1 MLLKIA
7 TGSDSVAV
15 PLDDEL
21 LARFVAD
28 RDGEAFAKLVRRH
41 GPMVLAVCRRLIGD
55 AHLAEDAL
63 QAVFLVLARRASD
76 VKPGGAVR
84 SWLYGVAVRT
94 AKEAR
99 AIAARRRAREFP
111 VPNVPDRPAPVEAS
125 PDSEALQTL
134 DEEIGRL
141 PDHLRAAVI
150 LFEID
155 GLSRRD
161 VANRLGIPEGTLA
174 SRLGKARKV
183 LAARLRDRGV
193 TVPVA
198 GLVALLANGTSAA
211 VRPALVNAVI
221 RMSAPELFPLP
232 AIVAE
237 LARGACRTMYLKTMV
252 SLAVTVAA
260 CAGLLT
266 ASGFRQDPADPPAKA
281 PVVAKPA
288 SDPGNGPRAV
298 KLSSPN
304 RIFVTTD
311 IGLVSVDPDG
321 KDERKLDVP
330 ENAKFWAVPSPDGL
344 RIAYVVESA
353 NEKIG
358 GYLCVAEIGG
368 KAQASRF
375 RFPAKAGYLDFSW
388 SPDGTMIHAC
398 TGMEGV
404 KGVQHYRLDVNGVTP
419 KPLDIL
425 KTRTVDGWATDG
437 KSLVTTEVGAGDQ
450 WDPKSIHLVDLDG
463 KEKQVLAAPKEWAAH
478 GQLSP
483 DGKRLLVCHEGGLA
497 VVNVDKP
504 ETLTPVAGGPEHI
517 ERGEYDWSPD
527 GKRIVFRRQKGTLQE
542 PGDVEL
548 VVADP
553 DGKNATVIRKSK
565 ADGIW
570 KVYWR

>member
-1 MLLKIA
+1 MPKASSAISAMLLRIA
-7 TGSDSVAV
+7 TGGISVAF
-15 PLDDEL
+15 LSDDEL
-21 LARFVAD
+21 IARFVAN
-28 RDGEAFAKLVRRH
+28 RDEEAFAELVCRH
-41 GPMVLAVCRRLIGD
+41 GPMVLAVCRRVIGD

-84 SWLYGVAVRT
+84 GWLHGVAVRT

-99 AIAARRRAREFP
+99 KIAARARGREFL
-111 VPNVPDRPAPVEAS
+111 VSNVPDRPAPVERS
-125 PDSEALQTL
+125 PDADALRTL

-161 VANRLGIPEGTLA
+161 VADRLAIPEGTLA
-174 SRLGKARKV
+174 SRLAKARKV

-198 GLVALLANGTSAA
+198 GLVALWTNAASAA

-221 RMSAPELFPLP
+221 RMSAPGLFPIP

-237 LARGACRTMYLKTMV
+237 LARGACRTMHVKTR
-252 SLAVTVAA
+252 LCLGVTVAA
-260 CAGLLT
+260 IAGHLT
-266 ASGFRQDPADPPAKA
+266 ARGFQQDPAVPTKA
-281 PVVAKPA
+281 AVLVRPA
-288 SDPGNGPRAV
+288 SDPANGPRSV

-311 IGLVSVDPDG
+311 VGLVSVDPDG
-321 KDERKLDVP
+321 RDERKLEVP

-344 RIAYVVESA
+344 RVAYVVESVD
-353 NEKIG
+353 EKTG
-358 GYLCVAEIGG
+358 SYLCVAEIQG

-375 RFPAKAGYLDFSW
+375 RFPANVGYLDFSW
-388 SPDGTMIHAC
+388 SPDGTQIHAC
-398 TGMEGV
+398 TGIEGV
-404 KGVQHYRLDVNGVTP
+404 KGVQHYRLDGKGMTP
-419 KPLDIL
+419 RSLEML
-425 KTRTVDGWATDG
+425 KTRTVDGWAVDG

-450 WDPKSIHLVDLDG
+450 WEPKSIHLVDLDG
-463 KEKQVLAAPKEWAAH
+463 KEKQVLAAPKGWAAH

-497 VVNVDKP
+497 VVNVGKP
-504 ETLTPVAGGPEHI
+504 EVLTPVAGGATKVLSGGNLTGRPMESALSSAVRRARSRSPGMSSWSWQI
-517 ERGEYDWSPD
+517 RTGKTRG
-527 GKRIVFRRQKGTLQE
+527 
-542 PGDVEL
+542 
-548 VVADP
+548 
-553 DGKNATVIRKSK
+553 
-565 ADGIW
+565 
-570 KVYWR
+570 